1 MSLLDRCPGGPILQP
16 LSSLAVEED
25 YSYLAEDLYRSLTA
39 PQKQVWDSDSR
50 FKLLCS
56 GRRFGKTYLCIARL
70 VAWAIQNPG
79 SLNWYVTQ
87 TYKSAKQIAWRQL
100 REMVPVE
107 MFAKKNESELS
118 VELTNGS
125 IIALKGADSADALRG
140 VSLSSLIIDEAA
152 YVKQEAWEMVLRPAL
167 SDQGGPAWFIT
178 TPAGLNWFH
187 DLWEQAADQ
196 EDWQTFS
203 FTTIEGGNVPP
214 EEVAAAKRTLDDRTF
229 RQEYLASFE
238 TLSGR
243 VYPDFSDDN
252 ISAEVKDIGGEI
264 YWGTDF
270 NVGVMAGV
278 LGSRVGDTLHVWDEI
293 TVKQSNT
300 DEVCAMLKAR
310 FPGRHIVAYPD
321 PTGSARKTSAAG
333 ETDHGIIR
341 RYGFQC
347 ISPKHPWAVKDK
359 INSTNWM
366 VKTADGQIRL
376 FIHPRCKHTIK
387 ALKNVTYKEGTQDY
401 VIDKSAG
408 IEHWTDGLGYLIL
421 GAFNQV
427 KPWQTASGDRAQIQ
441 RRISEKTKM
450 LGRRRLR

>member
-1 MSLLDRCPGGPILQP
+1 MSLLDLCPGGLLLQEP
-16 LSSLAVEED
+16 VTVLSEKDWSPFA
-25 YSYLAEDLYRSLTA
+25 AQLYESLTG
-39 PQKQVWDSDSR
+39 PQRAVWDSPER

-70 VAWAIQNPG
+70 IAWGIEHPG

-87 TYKSAKQIAWRQL
+87 NYKSAKQIAWRQL
-100 REMVPVE
+100 RTMIPAE
-107 MFAKKNESELS
+107 MFAKKNEAELS

-125 IIALKGADSADALRG
+125 VIALKGAENADALRG
-140 VSLSSLIIDEAA
+140 VSLSSLIVDEAA

-187 DLWEQAADQ
+187 DLWEAAQ
-196 EDWQTFS
+196 EQDDWQTFS
-203 FTTIEGGNVPP
+203 FTTVEGGNVPP
-214 EEVAAAKRTLDDRTF
+214 EEVAAAKRTLDERTF

-238 TLSGR
+238 TLTGR

-252 ISAEVKDIGGEI
+252 ITTDVADTGGDIL
-264 YWGTDF
+264 WGTDF
-270 NVGVMAGV
+270 NVSVMAGV
-278 LGSRVGDTLHVWDEI
+278 LASRVGDTIHIWDEV

-300 DEVCAMLKAR
+300 DEVCAMLQQR
-310 FPGRHIVAYPD
+310 FPNRRIVAYPD

-341 RYGFQC
+341 KYGFQC
-347 ISPKHPWAVKDK
+347 ISPRHPWAVKDK
-359 INSTNWM
+359 INATNWLCRN
-366 VKTADGQIRL
+366 AAGQIRL

-387 ALKNVTYKEGTQDY
+387 ALKNVTYKEGAEDY
-401 VIDKSAG
+401 VIDKTAG
-408 IEHWTDGLGYLIL
+408 IEHWTDGLGYLVL

-427 KPWQTASGDRAQIQ
+427 KPW
-441 RRISEKTKM
+441 KT
-450 LGRRRLR
+450 GGSNFRFS